1 MFRYTYWYCTYFIM
15 ITLIVVGITSLLTMY
30 GILFESSGIL
40 GFCFFLYILCFIMD
54 FIGAIIICVFGV
66 EESPVL
72 ITQLNE
78 VFLDLIFRMEYDQR
92 ARRILK
98 IIQEYVSLLI
108 IYELF
113 NVYII
118 NYITVDY

>member
-1 MFRYTYWYCTYFIM
+1 M

-30 GILFESSGIL
+30 GAMFEVRGLL
-40 GFCFFLYILCFIMD
+40 GFCFFLYVLCFIMD

-72 ITQLNE
+72 INQLNE
-78 VFLDLIFRMEYDQR
+78 VFMDLIYRMEYDDR

-98 IIQEYVSLLI
+98 IIQEYVSS
-108 IYELF
+108 F
-113 NVYII
+113 VN
-118 NYITVDY
+118 